1 MSSFLLATWFSK
13 LFGGLPA
20 DSRLINV
27 SHRSDGRVVTLER
40 AGQMSGLLAVGEIG
54 HRRKGARAVAPG
66 ANSLAF
72 GAGAI
77 HGDAVDGAE
86 KFLLVGP
93 EVARLVI
100 QGPGDAG
107 GATEWLRDRG

>member
-1 MSSFLLATWFSK
+1 MSSFLLATCFRK

-20 DSRLINV
+20 DGWLINLV
-27 SHRSDGRVVTLER
+27 HRSDGRIVTLER

-54 HRRKGARAVAPG
+54 HRLEGARAVAPG
-66 ANSLAF
+66 ADSLAL

-77 HGDAVDGAE
+77 HGDAVDGGE
-86 KFLLVGP
+86 KFLLVAP

-100 QGPGDAG
+100 QRPGDAD
-107 GATEWLRDRG
+107 GATERL